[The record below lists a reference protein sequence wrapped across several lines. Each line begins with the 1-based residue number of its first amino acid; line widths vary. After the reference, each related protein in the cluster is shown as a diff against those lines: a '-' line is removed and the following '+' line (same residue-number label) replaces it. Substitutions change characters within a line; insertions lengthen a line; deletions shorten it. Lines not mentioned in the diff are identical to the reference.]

1 MNRKL
6 AVAVMV
12 AAAAG
17 SWAAAQTQLNERKAA
32 APDGAVEI
40 SNVSGSV
47 RVIGWDRGE
56 VEVTGT
62 LGRGSERLEF
72 SGAPGRTVVKVILPR
87 HAHDVDGSDLTVR
100 VPAGSRLEVDTVS
113 ADVEADGLR
122 AEVEVETV
130 SGTIRVAEG
139 PSGVRAASVSG
150 DVEVAAAGPVR
161 AKSVSGTITVRGA
174 SRTFEAASVS
184 GAIRAT
190 VGTVESAELE
200 TTSGSIRFEGDVA
213 KNGRLEAKT
222 MSGSAVV
229 TLPASLGAEYTVKT
243 FSGDI
248 DNELGPAAR
257 RTSEYGPGRELDF
270 TTGDGGARVRVTSFS
285 GSVTLRKR

>member
-1 MNRKL
+1 MKRQM

-12 AAAAG
+12 AALG
-17 SWAAAQTQLNERKAA
+17 SWVAAQTQLNERKAA

-47 RVIGWDRGE
+47 KVIGWDRGE

-72 SGAPGRTVVKVILPR
+72 SGTPGRTVVKVILPK

-113 ADVEADGLR
+113 ADVETNGVK

-139 PSGVRAASVSG
+139 PSEVRATSVSG
-150 DVEVAAAGPVR
+150 EVEVAAAGPVR

-174 SRTFEAASVS
+174 SRTFEASSVS

-190 VGTVESAELE
+190 VGSVESAELE

-213 KNGRLEAKT
+213 RNGRLEAKT
-222 MSGSAVV
+222 MSGSAEV
-229 TLPASLGAEYTVKT
+229 TLPASLGAEYTLKT
-243 FSGDI
+243 FSGNI
-248 DNELGPAAR
+248 ENELGPAAR
-257 RTSEYGPGRELDF
+257 RTSEYGPGKELEF